1 MQQLQAVE
9 AGACG
14 SSMDLRGVSRGDS
27 AEAEARASSCRGTG
41 CTAGGRAAWAG
52 VAAAGDSVAGSM
64 HAARR
69 RLNRTGTKV

>member
-1 MQQLQAVE
+1 VKQLQAVE

-14 SSMDLRGVSRGDS
+14 SSTDLRGVSCGDS
-27 AEAEARASSCRGTG
+27 AEAESRASSCRGTG

-52 VAAAGDSVAGSM
+52 VTSAGDSVAGSM